1 MPEDTRATTSARGKK
16 RISNDAFGEVEMNS
30 DSCLVC
36 GGNFCASKVS
46 GLLTCKDCK
55 FTTADLTISEEEL
68 KQLYTA
74 NYFAGDEYRDY
85 IADRPVLEK
94 QFRLRLR
101 RLLKFVPEA
110 DKKNLFEIGCAHGF
124 FLASAEKK
132 FHSAEGIDIS
142 SDATRYARENL
153 GVNATS
159 SEFLTH
165 EFVRAPDVVC
175 MWDTIEHIRRPDL
188 YIEKIANTIPK
199 GGLLAV
205 TTADLDSWVARARG
219 SKWRQ
224 IHPPTHLHYFSC
236 KTLSKLLDRNGLE
249 IKHIGSEGMYR
260 RVETMAYIILC
271 LKQNRPIL
279 YNCLRKTGVLNWD
292 LYLNLGDIVFAIA
305 EKV

>member
-1 MPEDTRATTSARGKK
+1 MVGICPSGARISSGKRATSVRLYRHCRIGTRAINFSSPVSA
-16 RISNDAFGEVEMNS
+16 
-30 DSCLVC
+30 
-36 GGNFCASKVS
+36 GNPAYFSHCRAVYCA
-46 GLLTCKDCK
+46 
-55 FTTADLTISEEEL
+55 
-68 KQLYTA
+68 
-74 NYFAGDEYRDY
+74 
-85 IADRPVLEK
+85 
-94 QFRLRLR
+94 
-101 RLLKFVPEA
+101 A

-124 FLASAEKK
+124 FLALAEKK

-142 SDATRYARENL
+142 SDAIKYAHQIL

-165 EFVRAPDVVC
+165 EFVRAPAVVC
-175 MWDTIEHIRRPDL
+175 MWDTIEHVRRPDL

-224 IHPPTHLHYFSC
+224 IHPPTHLHYFSR
-236 KTLSKLLDRNGLE
+236 KTLSRLLDRNGLE
-249 IKHIGSEGMYR
+249 IKYIGSEGMYR

-279 YNCLRKTGVLNWD
+279 YNCLRKTGLLDWD
-292 LYLNLGDIVFAIA
+292 LYLNLGDIVFTIA